1 MIDDED
7 DFEDD
12 DIDLERFEAQQDERV
27 RGGELSH
34 YAQAL
39 TELREGRKQSHWMWF
54 VFPQCDGISEW
65 RGRKPSEMTLWFGVA
80 GLIEATAYL
89 EHEVLGPRLIE
100 CFQLC
105 LDSGES
111 DPEKIFGPIDAV
123 KLHACATLFSRVE
136 GADPVFFKA
145 LETFFDGA
153 RCDATVALTGD
164 SPAGR

>member
-27 RGGELSH
+27 RGAKFSH
-34 YAQAL
+34 YEQAVD
-39 TELREGRKQSHWMWF
+39 ELRKGRKQSLWMWF

-65 RGRKPSEMTLWFGVA
+65 RGGKPSEMTLWFGVA
-80 GLIEATAYL
+80 GLSEATAYL
-89 EHEVLGPRLIE
+89 GHEALGPRLIE

-111 DPEKIFGPIDAV
+111 DPSKIFGAADAA

-136 GADPVFFKA
+136 GADPVFAKA
-145 LETFFDGA
+145 IDTFFNGKP
-153 RCDATVALTGD
+153 CDATVALTGD